1 MLVAHDFL
9 GGSHTACPTISAM
22 APGAEVV
29 IGGEE
34 MRHTSHPEASVCT
47 S

>member
-1 MLVAHDFL
+1 MLVTNDFR
-9 GGSHTACPTISAM
+9 GGPNTGFPTISAV
-22 APGAEVV
+22 APGAEVL

-34 MRHTSHPEASVCT
+34 MRRTSHPEASVCT